1 MTEKQNNPIRE
12 LQKFQERANQQP
24 GTFLKNNECTGHLSN
39 TKRPASPQK
48 MTNVC
53 DDRIISMVK
62 TNNFTTSKE
71 DKTQGDRCII
81 VSIYHGGVCMNVNI
95 ESLQQGANR
104 QVIQGS
110 EMGYSATGKS
120 VN

>member
-1 MTEKQNNPIRE
+1 MTEKQKNPIRE

-24 GTFLKNNECTGHLSN
+24 GTFLKNNECTGHLNN

-71 DKTQGDRCII
+71 DKNTLREIG
-81 VSIYHGGVCMNVNI
+81 VSLSVSTM
-95 ESLQQGANR
+95 EA
-104 QVIQGS
+104 
-110 EMGYSATGKS
+110 SA
-120 VN
+120 

>member
-24 GTFLKNNECTGHLSN
+24 GTFLKNNECTGHLCN

-71 DKTQGDRCII
+71 DKNTLREIG
-81 VSIYHGGVCMNVNI
+81 VSLSVSTM
-95 ESLQQGANR
+95 EA
-104 QVIQGS
+104 
-110 EMGYSATGKS
+110 SA
-120 VN
+120 

>member
-1 MTEKQNNPIRE
+1 MTEKQNNPIGE

-53 DDRIISMVK
+53 DDRIK

-71 DKTQGDRCII
+71 DKNTLREIG
-81 VSIYHGGVCMNVNI
+81 VSLSVSTM
-95 ESLQQGANR
+95 EA
-104 QVIQGS
+104 
-110 EMGYSATGKS
+110 SA
-120 VN
+120 

>member
-1 MTEKQNNPIRE
+1 MTEKQNNSIGE

-39 TKRPASPQK
+39 TKMPASPQK

-71 DKTQGDRCII
+71 DKNTLREIG
-81 VSIYHGGVCMNVNI
+81 VSLSVSTM
-95 ESLQQGANR
+95 EA
-104 QVIQGS
+104 
-110 EMGYSATGKS
+110 SA
-120 VN
+120 

>member
-24 GTFLKNNECTGHLSN
+24 GTFLKNNESTGHLSN

-71 DKTQGDRCII
+71 DKNTLREIG
-81 VSIYHGGVCMNVNI
+81 VSLSVSTM
-95 ESLQQGANR
+95 EA
-104 QVIQGS
+104 
-110 EMGYSATGKS
+110 SA
-120 VN
+120 

>member
-12 LQKFQERANQQP
+12 LQKLQERANQRS
-24 GTFLKNNECTGHLSN
+24 GTFLKDNECTGHLSN
-39 TKRPASPQK
+39 TKRPARPQK

-71 DKTQGDRCII
+71 VKNTLREIG
-81 VSIYHGGVCMNVNI
+81 VSLSVSTM
-95 ESLQQGANR
+95 EA
-104 QVIQGS
+104 
-110 EMGYSATGKS
+110 SA
-120 VN
+120 